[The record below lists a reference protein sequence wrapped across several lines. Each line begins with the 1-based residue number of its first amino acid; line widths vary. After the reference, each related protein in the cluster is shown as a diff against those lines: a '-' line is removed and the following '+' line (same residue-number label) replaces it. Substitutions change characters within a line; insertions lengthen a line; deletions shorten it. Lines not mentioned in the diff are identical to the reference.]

1 MHTTEPGYA
10 SRAARSVPAP
20 APLPLFCVAEVPAIA
35 NDNVVLITGAS
46 RGFGGAAARKLAER
60 RNTVIATMRNPERD
74 APAIVAGLEGHI
86 HPLRLD
92 VTEPDEAAAVVGAA
106 LTQFGRIDALI
117 NNAGYGLYGPLEELS
132 EEQVWRQIDTN
143 VLGQW
148 RLAKAVLPSMRARS
162 AGKIVNVS
170 SLAGRVPGA
179 WLGMYAAAKH
189 AVEGMSEA
197 LRFEVGH
204 CGVEVSVLEPGMY
217 TSDWQTTNLDIAPA
231 LAEGSSA
238 YQETVA
244 AALEAFRARARTR
257 PGFASVAAAVADIV
271 ELEQPLPM
279 RWPVGDD
286 STHLMEV
293 RASATEE
300 EWEALRRGATLR
312 TWRRPG
318 EVGGNERM
326 WGGENVVLITGAS
339 RGFGAAAA
347 RECAARGNF
356 VAATMRDPARDG
368 EGVRA
373 GVEER
378 IAAFPLDV
386 TDSVSVATAIAAVRD
401 RFGRIDVLVNNAG
414 YGLYG
419 PLEDLSEEEVR
430 RQLDTNFV
438 GQWRMLQ
445 AVLPLMREQG
455 SGKVV
460 NVSSLSGQVPRAL
473 RGMHA
478 ASKHAVEAMSEA
490 LADEVAPFGIQV
502 TILQPGQYRSDWQ
515 TRGLDVCAAV
525 REGRSAY
532 QPGVERRLAEFR
544 AVAATRPGSDAVG
557 AAIADIVQL
566 QQRLPLRWPLGEDSL
581 RLIPARR
588 TTPDDVWEAGRR
600 AEGWGLTADDM
611 AAAP

>member
-1 MHTTEPGYA
+1 M
-10 SRAARSVPAP
+10 
-20 APLPLFCVAEVPAIA
+20 A

-60 RNTVIATMRNPERD
+60 GNTVVATMRNPERD
-74 APAIVAGLEGHI
+74 APAIVAGLEARI
-86 HPLRLD
+86 HPVRLD
-92 VTEPDEAAAVVGAA
+92 VTEPDAVTAVVADT
-106 LTQFGRIDALI
+106 LDRFGRIDALV
-117 NNAGYGLYGPLEELS
+117 NNAGYGLYGPIEELG
-132 EEQVWRQIDTN
+132 EDQVWRQIDTN
-143 VLGQW
+143 VFGQW
-148 RLAKAVLPSMRARS
+148 RLTKAVLPAMRARG

-170 SLAGRVPGA
+170 SLAGRIPGA

-197 LRFEVGH
+197 LRYEVGH
-204 CGVEVSVLEPGMY
+204 CGVEVSILEPGMY
-217 TSDWQTTNLDIAPA
+217 VSDWQTTNLDVAPA
-231 LAEGSSA
+231 LAEGRSA

-244 AALEAFRARARTR
+244 AALEAFRARAATR
-257 PGFASVAAAVADIV
+257 PGSASVAVAIADMV

-300 EWEALRRGATLR
+300 EWEALRRGSTLR

-318 EVGGNERM
+318 ELGDDERT

-347 RECAARGNF
+347 RELAARGNL
-356 VAATMRDPARDG
+356 VAATMREPGRDG
-368 EGVRA
+368 EAMRA
-373 GVEER
+373 GFEDR
-378 IAAFPLDV
+378 IETFALDV
-386 TDSVSVATAIAAVRD
+386 TDSESIATAVAAVRA
-401 RFGRIDVLVNNAG
+401 RFGRIDILVNNAG

-419 PLEDLSEEEVR
+419 SLEDLSEDEVR
-430 RQLDTNFV
+430 GQLDTNLI

-455 SGKVV
+455 AGKVV
-460 NVSSLSGQVPRAL
+460 NVSSLSGQVPRPL
-473 RGMHA
+473 RGMYA

-532 QPGVERRLAEFR
+532 QPGIERRLAEFR
-544 AVAATRPGSDAVG
+544 ATAATRPGSDAVG
-557 AAIADIVQL
+557 AAIADMVQL
-566 QQRLPLRWPLGEDSL
+566 QQRLPLRWPLGEDAL
-581 RLIPARR
+581 RQIPARR
-588 TTPDDVWEAGRR
+588 TTPDDIWEAQAR
-600 AEGWGLTADDM
+600 AEGQGLTAADM
-611 AAAP
+611 APRS

>member
-1 MHTTEPGYA
+1 M
-10 SRAARSVPAP
+10 
-20 APLPLFCVAEVPAIA
+20 AEGPAIA

-46 RGFGGAAARKLAER
+46 RGFGGAATRKLAER
-60 RNTVIATMRNPERD
+60 GNTVIATMRNPERD

-86 HPLRLD
+86 HPVRLD
-92 VTEPDEAAAVVGAA
+92 VTGADEAVAVVAAA
-106 LTQFGRIDALI
+106 LAQFGRIDALV

-143 VLGQW
+143 VLRQW
-148 RLAKAVLPSMRARS
+148 RLAKAVLPSMRARG

-204 CGVEVSVLEPGMY
+204 CGVEVSVLEPGTY

-231 LAEGSSA
+231 MAEGRSA

-257 PGFASVAAAVADIV
+257 PGSASVAAAIADMV

-279 RWPVGDD
+279 RWPVGDAR
-286 STHLMEV
+286 THLTEV

-318 EVGGNERM
+318 EVGGEERL

-347 RECAARGNF
+347 RECATRGNF
-356 VAATMRDPARDG
+356 VAATMRNPARDG
-368 EGVRA
+368 EAVRA
-373 GVEER
+373 EREER
-378 IAAFPLDV
+378 IEAFSLDV
-386 TDSVSVATAIAAVRD
+386 TDAESVATAIAAVRD

-419 PLEDLSEEEVR
+419 PLEDLSEEEAK
-430 RQLDTNFV
+430 RQLDTNLV

-445 AVLPLMREQG
+445 AVLPLMRKQR

-460 NVSSLSGQVPRAL
+460 NVSSLSGQVPRPL
-473 RGMHA
+473 RGMYA

-588 TTPDDVWEAGRR
+588 TTPDDIWEARRR

-611 AAAP
+611 AAAL

>member
-1 MHTTEPGYA
+1 M
-10 SRAARSVPAP
+10 
-20 APLPLFCVAEVPAIA
+20 AEGPAIA

-46 RGFGGAAARKLAER
+46 RGFGGAATRKLAER
-60 RNTVIATMRNPERD
+60 GNTVIATMRNPERD

-86 HPLRLD
+86 HPVRLD
-92 VTEPDEAAAVVGAA
+92 VTGADEAVAVVAAA
-106 LTQFGRIDALI
+106 LAQFGRIDALV

-148 RLAKAVLPSMRARS
+148 CLAKAVLPSMRARG

-231 LAEGSSA
+231 MAEGRSA

-257 PGFASVAAAVADIV
+257 PGSASVAAAIADMV

-279 RWPVGDD
+279 RWPVGDAR
-286 STHLMEV
+286 THLTEV

-318 EVGGNERM
+318 EVGGEERL

-347 RECAARGNF
+347 RECATRGNF
-356 VAATMRDPARDG
+356 VAATMRNPARDG
-368 EGVRA
+368 EAVRA
-373 GVEER
+373 ERAEREER
-378 IAAFPLDV
+378 IEAFSLDV
-386 TDSVSVATAIAAVRD
+386 TDAESVATAIAAVRD

-419 PLEDLSEEEVR
+419 PLEDLSEEEAK

-445 AVLPLMREQG
+445 AVLPLMRKQR

-460 NVSSLSGQVPRAL
+460 NVSSLSGQVPRPL
-473 RGMHA
+473 RGMYA

-588 TTPDDVWEAGRR
+588 TTPDDIWEARRR

-611 AAAP
+611 AAAL